1 MGQPYIRKA
10 RVQDVKAIHGL
21 LMHTSGQGLL
31 LPRSLNQLYSHLR
44 DFLVIDPDDGG
55 PLVGC
60 CALSIAWDDI
70 AEVRSLVVADG
81 LRGKG
86 WGRKLVDACLSDAVT
101 LGIFRVFAL
110 TYQVDFFLRMGFRVV
125 EKDVLPQK
133 IWADCIHCP
142 KFPDCDETAV
152 LLEM

>member
-10 RVQDVKAIHGL
+10 RVQDVRAIHGL
-21 LMHTSGQGLL
+21 LLHTSGQGLL

-44 DFLVIDPDDGG
+44 DFVVIDPDNGG
-55 PLVGC
+55 APTGC

-70 AEVRSLVVADG
+70 AEVRSLVVADD

-86 WGRKLVDACLSDAVT
+86 WGRRLVEACLSDAVT

-110 TYQVDFFLRMGFRVV
+110 TYQVHFFLRLGFRTV
-125 EKDVLPQK
+125 EKEVLPQK